1 LVTIRFS
8 EKIKNLGEDIDLKK
22 LLNSSNLLL
31 RIIQALDRDEE
42 EGFSPQ

>member
-8 EKIKNLGEDIDLKK
+8 EKIKNLGEDIDLNK

-31 RIIQALDRDEE
+31 RIIPALDRDEE